1 MIRLAIVTTHP
12 IQYQVPW
19 FRALAANPSVDLTV
33 FFALLPDARQ
43 QGDGF
48 GVCFEWDIPLLE
60 GYTNQLLENVARCPG
75 VDHFTGCDTPA
86 IGTTLAGGHFDAVI
100 VNGWVVKTC
109 LQTLW
114 ACRRL
119 GIPCLV
125 RGESN
130 ALRHRATWKRWLH
143 RLLLSQYAACLCI
156 GQANRNFYLANGVPA
171 ARLFSVPYGVD
182 NQRFAHTAAQ
192 LRPQRQAIRASWSIP
207 PQAVVALFC
216 AKFIAKKRPLDLLV
230 ALSLLQASGANQRLG
245 LHLLMVGS
253 GELLESCRAFALQ
266 HHLPV
271 TFTGFLNQSEMPR
284 AYVAADL
291 QVLPSDD
298 GETWGLVI
306 NEGMACGLPALVSD
320 SVGCHPDLLEPGVT
334 GDVFPLGD
342 TVALAERLERLCSCP
357 DQLASMGQAARLRVA
372 AYGIDQMVDGTLQA
386 LSSVTGSH

>member
-19 FRALAANPSVDLTV
+19 FRALAAQSEVDLTV
-33 FFALLPDARQ
+33 FFACLPDARQ
-43 QGDGF
+43 QGEGF
-48 GVCFEWDIPLLE
+48 GVSFRWDLPLLE
-60 GYTNQLLENVARCPG
+60 GYTYQLLENVAVQPG
-75 VDHFTGCDTPA
+75 VEHFSGCDTPGIA
-86 IGTTLAGGHFDAVI
+86 RILREGRFDAVI

-109 LQTLW
+109 LQALW

-130 ALRHRATWKRWLH
+130 AIRPRAFWKRALH
-143 RLLLSQYAACLCI
+143 RLLLRQYAACLCI
-156 GQANRNFYLANGVPA
+156 GQANRQFYLANGVPQ
-171 ARLFSVPYGVD
+171 RKLFSVPYGVD
-182 NQRFAHTAAQ
+182 NARFAEAAAQ
-192 LRPQRQAIRASWSIP
+192 LRSQRLSLRASWSIP
-207 PQAVVALFC
+207 PQAVVVLFC
-216 AKFIAKKRPLDLLV
+216 AKFISKKRPLDV
-230 ALSLLQASGANQRLG
+230 LQALARLHSASSTNHPP

-253 GELLESCRAFALQ
+253 GELLETCQAFAAE
-266 HHLPV
+266 HRLPV
-271 TFTGFLNQSEMPR
+271 SFAGFLNQSEMPR

-320 SVGCHPDLLEPGVT
+320 RVGCHPDLIEPGVS

-342 TVALAERLERLCSCP
+342 IDALAASLARLSADP
-357 DQLASMGQAARLRVA
+357 AQLAAMGQAACARVA
-372 AYGIDQMVDGTLQA
+372 AYGIEAMVAGTVEA
-386 LSSVTGSH
+386 LAAVVA